1 MYSSDHISVFTSQ
14 SHVFLG
20 RYARCSWLATQDL
33 YPTPFPTLFSVAGTH
48 KRAHKAGHAFKAS
61 TELGVAIW
69 LSSGQRDW
77 EHFRETSGKWFPP
90 NDMIWVSQESSLTP
104 LSTPL
109 PPYGHNHKKLHSELR
124 QIFCNHAEEGKRIS
138 DILKQC
144 LTLWSCQ
151 TWDQLSAISRASC

>member
-20 RYARCSWLATQDL
+20 RYARRSWLATQDL

-109 PPYGHNHKKLHSELR
+109 PPMDITTRNYTQSSGRSFATMQRKVREF
-124 QIFCNHAEEGKRIS
+124 QIF
-138 DILKQC
+138 
-144 LTLWSCQ
+144 
-151 TWDQLSAISRASC
+151 

>member
-1 MYSSDHISVFTSQ
+1 MSSLEILCIVVTTSVCLRHKVMCFWGGMPDA
-14 SHVFLG
+14 LG
-20 RYARCSWLATQDL
+20 WLLKTCTQQ
-33 YPTPFPTLFSVAGTH
+33 PFPTLFSVAGTH

-61 TELGVAIW
+61 MELGVAIW

-109 PPYGHNHKKLHSELR
+109 PPMDITTRNYTQSSGRSFATMQRKVREF
-124 QIFCNHAEEGKRIS
+124 QIF
-138 DILKQC
+138 
-144 LTLWSCQ
+144 
-151 TWDQLSAISRASC
+151 